1 MRRFRVR
8 FLLSVS
14 ALSSA
19 VRHFPGIGTHTPKIG
34 SNTFR
39 RCVSPLLSLQP
50 PLYGIFR
57 LGQCHFPLC
66 MWIIEIRLSTVIVHC
81 VEPSVIVNQNVLRD
95 FSTQEK
101 GGTNERLTTGKRQK
115 HDTTWASI
123 YSTLYIYAIVYVWI
137 WRIWKYMLTN
147 LYRVFYVMWNTWSRC
162 SLLSLALLLFL
173 SFVFSFFLFC
183 WKQNI
188 SEGLDW
194 PCWRLF
200 RLTRPHVFILETLDP
215 VRNADWVKLMMAE
228 KNIVVHSCWL
238 KHWKGREVDYFRPL
252 VDKCLKIQ
260 YRISWST

>member
-1 MRRFRVR
+1 M
-8 FLLSVS
+8 
-14 ALSSA
+14 
-19 VRHFPGIGTHTPKIG
+19 
-34 SNTFR
+34 
-39 RCVSPLLSLQP
+39 CQYVSPLSSLQP

-101 GGTNERLTTGKRQK
+101 GGTNERLTTGKDKNMTQHER
-115 HDTTWASI
+115 AFI
-123 YSTLYIYAIVYVWI
+123 VLCIYAIVYVWI

-162 SLLSLALLLFL
+162 SLLSLSL
-173 SFVFSFFLFC
+173 SFSLFPSLFFLFC

-188 SEGLDW
+188 SEGQDW

-200 RLTRPHVFILETLDP
+200 GLTRPHVFILETLDP
-215 VRNADWVKLMMAE
+215 FRNAGWVKLWWWR

-238 KHWKGREVDYFRPL
+238 KHRKGMKVDYFRPL
-252 VDKCLKIQ
+252 VDKCLNTQ

>member
-1 MRRFRVR
+1 MCRCVGP
-8 FLLSVS
+8 
-14 ALSSA
+14 LSS
-19 VRHFPGIGTHTPKIG
+19 P
-34 SNTFR
+34 
-39 RCVSPLLSLQP
+39 QP

-101 GGTNERLTTGKRQK
+101 KKAEQMNDWLQEKDKNTTQHERAFIVLC
-115 HDTTWASI
+115 
-123 YSTLYIYAIVYVWI
+123 IYAIVYVWI

-173 SFVFSFFLFC
+173 SFVFSLVFSFC

-194 PCWRLF
+194 PCWTALF
-200 RLTRPHVFILETLDP
+200 LFFGTHRATCVRTWDSGSRQERQVDGGENTLIIP
-215 VRNADWVKLMMAE
+215 A
-228 KNIVVHSCWL
+228 WL
-238 KHWKGREVDYFRPL
+238 KHRKGGRLLQTTRLISIWKHNT
-252 VDKCLKIQ
+252 
-260 YRISWST
+260 RISWST